1 MNDLALDPFW
11 VYTFP
16 WFLIGGWLTY
26 SVVAILLP
34 WLRNLNYYVFESI
47 PSTFVSL
54 GLLGTF
60 AGIAYGLSTFDTSPD
75 LIKESI
81 QKLLDGLKT
90 AMYTTLAGVS
100 LSIVFSKIIQ
110 WFVNKRYVAIPASP
124 ELEALRQLNASSS
137 ASQTALL
144 SLDQNA
150 ASSKAELEQLNTNFD
165 EFQTAF
171 LATQK
176 DALKDGLEEV
186 LANCNNTME
195 DFSKR
200 LINENFSKLTGSIE
214 VLVTWQEQHRSDV
227 ADLLTNIQTISD
239 HYEDLVSNTRTWIEL
254 MEQVAGQSSKLQK
267 VIDEFDTAFSQ
278 EGNLS
283 RILQNIRSTTTD
295 LQETTSSF
303 TELAAGLNE
312 TTTSMQVTGN
322 KIDAWTAQVAQ
333 VSDASGQMVSAVGQL
348 RTIDQEQLSRM
359 FASIDALF
367 LTYIKDLEERLAK
380 IPADVG

>member
-186 LANCNNTME
+186 LANFNNTME
-195 DFSKR
+195 DFIKQ

>member
-1 MNDLALDPFW
+1 MNEFVLDPFW

-16 WFLIGGWLTY
+16 WILIIGWLTY
-26 SVVAILLP
+26 SIIAILLP

-75 LIKESI
+75 LIKKSI
-81 QKLLDGLKT
+81 QELLDGLKT

-100 LSIVFSKIIQ
+100 LSIIFGKIIQ
-110 WFVNKRYVAIPASP
+110 WFVNKNYVTIPASP
-124 ELEALRQLNASSS
+124 ELDALRQLNASSS
-137 ASQTALL
+137 NIQATLL
-144 SLDQNA
+144 NLDQNA
-150 ASSKAELEQLNTNFD
+150 ASSHAELEQLNTNFD
-165 EFQTAF
+165 EFQDAF

-186 LANCNNTME
+186 LTNFNNIME
-195 DFSKR
+195 EFIR
-200 LINENFSKLTGSIE
+200 ELINKNFSKLTDSID

-227 ADLLTNIQTISD
+227 ANLLTNIQTISS
-239 HYEDLVSNTRTWIEL
+239 HYEDLVNNTRTWIEL

-267 VIDEFDTAFSQ
+267 VIDEFDTAFSE

-283 RILQNIRSTTTD
+283 RILQDIRFTTTD

-303 TELAAGLNE
+303 TKLAAELNE
-312 TTTSMQVTGN
+312 TTASMQVTGD
-322 KIDAWTAQVAQ
+322 KIDAWTTQVTQ
-333 VSDASGQMVSAVGQL
+333 VSDASGQMVSAVSQL
-348 RTIDQEQLSRM
+348 RTIDQEKLSRM
-359 FASIDALF
+359 FASIDDLF

-380 IPADVG
+380 IPVDA